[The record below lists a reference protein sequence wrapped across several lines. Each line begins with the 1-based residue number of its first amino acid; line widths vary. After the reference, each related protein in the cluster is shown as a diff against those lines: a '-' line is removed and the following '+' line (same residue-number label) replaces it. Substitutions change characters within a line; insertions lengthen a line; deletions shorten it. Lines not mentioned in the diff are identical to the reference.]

1 MSVTRTV
8 PAPVPSVLQSCHPLA
23 SSAVK
28 YSVLPAPRRRRGR
41 EGSGPGTMAFT
52 GPACRGVPGRRVA
65 GPHPAPDVSGEGLEV
80 QGAVRHAQ
88 VGRSGR
94 RCAGGNVVDQEGP
107 AGGALGPP
115 ELEAGLRRGGREE
128 DGVAERPQVGRV
140 REDGTARAWHDRRR
154 AIAGPVAAPEP
165 QAGAVRGAEEE

>member
-1 MSVTRTV
+1 
-8 PAPVPSVLQSCHPLA
+8 P
-23 SSAVK
+23 
-28 YSVLPAPRRRRGR
+28 
-41 EGSGPGTMAFT
+41 
-52 GPACRGVPGRRVA
+52 
-65 GPHPAPDVSGEGLEV
+65 PHPAPDVTGEGREV
-80 QGAVRHAQ
+80 RGPVRRAQ

-94 RCAGGNVVDQEGP
+94 RRAWANVVDQDGP

-165 QAGAVRGAEEE
+165 QAEAVAGAEEETLPGPDEPGEPRARRAWGHSLHRPRRLP